1 MLVTIMMLT
10 IRLVGKWERLVGGW
24 EGNLEARLA
33 RSFGEEK
40 KTFLSVGNVEF

>member
-24 EGNLEARLA
+24 EGNLEARPA

>member
-33 RSFGEEK
+33 KSFGEK